1 MTIAVTAVSG
11 QLGRAIAQALLD
23 MKLDQPIIGLARTP
37 AKVTGLGIDVRPG
50 DYDQPDDLKA
60 SLAGVD
66 TLLLVSGLAAPDVRI
81 QQHRNVIDAARAA
94 GVRKIVYTSIQ
105 GLEVGTPFSPVVQSN
120 RQTEADVR
128 NSGLIWAIG
137 RNGIYIEPDVEYID
151 TYRARGEVANS
162 AGSGKC
168 GYTTRA
174 ELARAYA
181 ALLTT
186 DGHDGQTV
194 NLNGTPITQ
203 AELVAYL
210 NRAFGAQ
217 LTYREMTPAAYVA
230 DRTAELGDF
239 YGPIIA
245 GIYDGIRLGAND
257 TPGDVAAVIGR
268 PHQSW
273 DAYFGALG
281 AELNPLH

>member
-60 SLAGVD
+60 SLPGVD

-105 GLEVGTPFSPVVQSN
+105 GLEAGTPFSPVVQSN
-120 RQTEADVR
+120 RQTEADV
-128 NSGLIWAIG
+128 

-210 NRAFGAQ
+210 NRAFGTR
-217 LTYREMTPAAYVA
+217 LTYCEMTPAAYVA

-245 GIYDGIRLGAND
+245 GIYEGIRLGAND
-257 TPGDVAAVIGR
+257 TPGDVVAITGR

-273 DAYFGALG
+273 DAYFATLG